1 MPLKYLFLL
10 LKQIMK
16 LPKLRELSY
25 VLLKTLILVYLN
37 FIYFHNLLLNV

>member
-16 LPKLRELSY
+16 LPKLRELSMF
-25 VLLKTLILVYLN
+25 LLKALILVYLY
-37 FIYFHNLLLNV
+37 FVYFHNLLLNI